1 MRLSSIS
8 GRAASCQQ
16 AQLDAL
22 TPENTAVALI
32 DHVDGIAQMNGS
44 HPLRT
49 HIDNVT
55 GLARR

>member
-32 DHVDGIAQMNGS
+32 DHVDGIPHLTLGS
-44 HPLRT
+44 
-49 HIDNVT
+49 V
-55 GLARR
+55 